1 MNVSV
6 LPQLAE
12 NTRAEVSSVANSLE
26 RYSRNL
32 MTVSV
37 EFGVI
42 IAVNPLGRR
51 EIEILGKVDI
61 AAFCERFYKSL
72 LAVDDIPVS
81 FDELNENR
89 YIIRRHRT
97 RPCKI
102 DRTFRVGIISEQ
114 RVSFFLGSKNG
125 GLFQNRPGHLGI
137 GIENRRLVKRI
148 CGVVQVCVDISH
160 DSRPDKVGVKRH
172 IAVYTHRSEIPF
184 CIENRSARFLVLN
197 HVAVGVRFGDI
208 PPFEIITGD
217 FAFTEVFVIAGLN
230 THERTFQHA

>member
-32 MTVSV
+32 MSVSV

-51 EIEILGKVDI
+51 EIEILGKD
-61 AAFCERFYKSL
+61 
-72 LAVDDIPVS
+72 
-81 FDELNENR
+81 ENR

-114 RVSFFLGSKNG
+114 RVSVFLGSKNG

-160 DSRPDKVGVKRH
+160 DSRLDKVGVKRH

-208 PPFEIITGD
+208 PPFEIITGN
-217 FAFTEVFVIAGLN
+217 FAFTEVFVVAGLN